1 MVKILLFDIDGV
13 LVKPHGY
20 RKAFFD
26 TFSHWM
32 SLIGVR
38 ANLPEREIL
47 SLFEAYGITNEWDML
62 AICMCI
68 VLDRVCSQNKL
79 GLRSHQVTG
88 LISELSEM
96 QIPELQVNYRHVIQQ
111 MASIYHLHEIPCVS
125 VFHNCTSV
133 QFPALYQ
140 HPILED
146 ILCTTRNMQ
155 DNLCTN
161 LFQNHILGSDL
172 YQQTYQRP
180 AWFSSESY
188 LGKYDQPII
197 SAEWVNWIK
206 ENADRPDI
214 KLVGLTARPSK
225 EPRGVDLQSSG
236 AYSPEAEL
244 AMEVMGLPNL
254 LFIAYGKLQYLAD
267 QLGITAEEIL
277 KPNSFHALAAIF
289 TGLLG
294 DEWKGLQQA
303 ASFMHGIT
311 PQFPQLDPEIDLIE
325 IPTEL
330 ELSVFEDS
338 QGGIMA
344 VEEAADLLRSTGIQ
358 VKTIAYGITQ
368 NADKAKTLESLG
380 VKVFP
385 TINDALRTSMNHL
398 SL

>member
-1 MVKILLFDIDGV
+1 MVKIFLFDIDGV
-13 LVKPHGY
+13 LLKPHGY

-32 SLIGVR
+32 NLIGVR

-68 VLDRVCSQNKL
+68 VLDRVCVQNRL
-79 GLRSHQVTG
+79 ILRSHQVTG
-88 LISELSEM
+88 LMQEISEL
-96 QIPELQVNYRHVIQQ
+96 QIPELQVNYRDVIQQ

-125 VFHNCTSV
+125 VFQNCSAD

-140 HPILED
+140 HPILKD

-172 YQQTYQRP
+172 YQKTYQRP
-180 AWFSSESY
+180 AWFTCESY
-188 LGKYDQPII
+188 LGKFDLPIV
-197 SAEWVNWIK
+197 STEWVEWIK
-206 ENADRPDI
+206 ENADRKNI

-225 EPRGVDLQSSG
+225 EPRGVVLQSNG

-294 DEWKGLQQA
+294 DEWNGLQQA
-303 ASFMHGIT
+303 ASFMHRIN
-311 PQFPQLDPEIDLIE
+311 PKFPRMLPEIPLME
-325 IPTEL
+325 IPMQL

-338 QGGIMA
+338 QGGIKA
-344 VEEAADLLRSTGIQ
+344 VLEAADLLRSAGIQ
-358 VKTIAYGITQ
+358 VTTRPYGITQ
-368 NADKAKTLESLG
+368 NADKANTLESLG
-380 VKVFP
+380 VKIYP
-385 TINDALRTSMNHL
+385 TINDALRASMNHL
-398 SL
+398 SH